1 MKFLAISFL
10 FLNSCIV
17 GEYTFKDKNL
27 DYEQANVNKQR
38 YICHVVMENEFANL
52 ELAKD
57 AIEPAKYNSEILR
70 IQDYIRLCDEEPQ
83 IYRFF
88 K

>member
-1 MKFLAISFL
+1 M
-10 FLNSCIV
+10 
-17 GEYTFKDKNL
+17 
-27 DYEQANVNKQR
+27 
-38 YICHVVMENEFANL
+38 CHVVMENEFINL

-70 IQDYIRLCDEEPQ
+70 IQDYIRLCDDEPQ